1 MDELHYQIDLLSAM
15 NEKLGSNEKMYRA
28 ICDTSMNAFLYYN
41 FEEDRL
47 ELLGNWEHFFDMKIS
62 EWKDVAKI
70 YDRVEEKYVFPLRD
84 TIFLEKS
91 GKERRVQ
98 ECRSADQRIWMDCE
112 VTVTY
117 NEDRKPIEKVIRFC
131 DITKF
136 KRQNDELSYLAYYD
150 ILTGLYNRNYFV
162 RILSDWIGKAKQEN
176 AIISVLFVDIDDFR
190 KINDGMGMI
199 IGDDLVQQVGQ
210 FLGELREDKVI
221 VSHFNSDLYCIAIYN
236 PCGTRSVEHIYHTI
250 KERMKTPFVLAE
262 GGELN
267 ISISVG
273 VAEYPEAGSSAI
285 ELINCAEIVMFK
297 AKNKGKARIQYFD
310 APILNEF
317 LKNVEMETK
326 LKNAVAGDSFM
337 LFYQPQ
343 FDVKSGRMRGVEAL
357 VRWKD
362 EEGHMISPAEFIP
375 IAEKSGL
382 IVQIG
387 NWVLKKSIS
396 SFAFW
401 REKYDY
407 DMILS
412 INISA
417 IQYKKQDFVGRLMEL
432 LREYNVPPSKI
443 ELEITE
449 SILIDDFEEIT
460 QKMHALREYGIRV
473 SMDDFG
479 TGFSSLSY
487 LKGLPIDTLKIDKS
501 FIDTLTTDEA
511 TKTIT
516 EAMIGMVKKLGLE
529 TVAEGVETA
538 DQLAYLKSI
547 DCDNIQGF
555 LLGKPMPE
563 KELIQV
569 IEAQAEMVQKDFERT
584 MM

>member
-15 NEKLGSNEKMYRA
+15 NQKLGSNEKMYRA
-28 ICDTSMNAFLYYN
+28 IFDTSMNAFLYYS

-47 ELLGNWEHFFDMKIS
+47 EILGNWEHFFNVEITS
-62 EWKDVAKI
+62 LKDITRI
-70 YDRVEEKYVFPLRD
+70 YDLVEEKYIFPLRD
-84 TIFLEKS
+84 AIFLEKT
-91 GKERRVQ
+91 GKECVTQ
-98 ECRSADQRIWMDCE
+98 ECRSADGKIWMECE
-112 VTVTY
+112 VTVSY
-117 NEDRKPIEKVIRFC
+117 ECGSIPSEKVIRFR

-150 ILTGLYNRNYFV
+150 VLTGLYNRNYFI
-162 RILSDWIGKAKQEN
+162 RILSDWIGQAKEEN
-176 AIISVLFVDIDDFR
+176 AVVSVLFADIDDFR

-199 IGDDLVQQVGQ
+199 VGDDLVQQVGQ

-250 KERMKTPFVLAE
+250 KERMKFPFVLAE

-273 VAEYPEAGSSAI
+273 VAEFPEAGNSAI

-317 LKNVEMETK
+317 LKNVEMENK
-326 LKNAVAGDSFM
+326 LKNAIAEDSFV
-337 LFYQPQ
+337 LYYQPQ
-343 FDVKSGRMRGVEAL
+343 YDVKTGKMRGVEAL

-362 EEGHMISPAEFIP
+362 KSGKMISPAEFIP
-375 IAEKSGL
+375 VAEKSGL
-382 IVQIG
+382 IVPIG
-387 NWVLKKSIS
+387 NWVLRKSIS
-396 SFAFW
+396 TFAGW
-401 REKYDY
+401 KEKYDY

-417 IQYKKQDFVGRLMEL
+417 IQYKKQDFVSKLMSL
-432 LREYNVPPSKI
+432 LNEYGVESREI

-460 QKMHALREYGIRV
+460 RKMHALREYGIRV

-479 TGFSSLSY
+479 TGYSSLSY

-516 EAMIGMVKKLGLE
+516 EAMISMVKKLGLE

-555 LLGKPMPE
+555 LLGRPMPE
-563 KELIQV
+563 AELENV
-569 IEAQAEMVQKDFERT
+569 IKNQI
-584 MM
+584 

>member
-1 MDELHYQIDLLSAM
+1 MDELHYQIDFLSAM
-15 NEKLGSNEKMYRA
+15 NQKLDSNAKMYRA

-41 FEEDRL
+41 FGEDRL
-47 ELLGNWEHFFDMKIS
+47 ELLGNWEHFFQVEINSLRDIT
-62 EWKDVAKI
+62 KI
-70 YDRVEEKYVFPLRD
+70 YDFIEEKYVYPLRD

-91 GKERRVQ
+91 GKERGVQ
-98 ECRSADQRIWMDCE
+98 ECRSADGKIWMDCE
-112 VTVTY
+112 VNVTY
-117 NEDRKPIEKVIRFC
+117 DGGQKPIEKVIRFC
-131 DITKF
+131 DVTKF

-150 ILTGLYNRNYFV
+150 VLTGLYNRNYFI
-162 RILSDWIGKAKQEN
+162 RILSDWVRKAKEEN

-199 IGDDLVQQVGQ
+199 VGDDLVQQVGQ
-210 FLGELREDKVI
+210 FLGELREEKVI
-221 VSHFNSDLYCIAIYN
+221 VSHFNSDLYCIAVYN

-250 KERMKTPFVLAE
+250 RERMKAPFALTE
-262 GGELN
+262 GGEIN

-273 VAEYPEAGSSAI
+273 VAEYPEAGNSAI

-297 AKNKGKARIQYFD
+297 AKHKGKARIQYFD

-317 LKNVEMETK
+317 LKNVEIETK
-326 LKNAVAGDSFM
+326 LKSAVAAENFV
-337 LFYQPQ
+337 LYYQPQ
-343 FDVKSGRMRGVEAL
+343 YNVKSGKMRGVEAL
-357 VRWKD
+357 LRWRDTDGKLV
-362 EEGHMISPAEFIP
+362 SPAEFIP

-382 IVQIG
+382 IVKIG
-387 NWVLKKSIS
+387 NWVLRESIS
-396 SFAFW
+396 NFASW
-401 REKYDY
+401 REKYHY
-407 DMILS
+407 DMIMS

-417 IQYKKQDFVGRLMEL
+417 IQYKKPDFVSKLMEIL
-432 LREYNVPPSKI
+432 NTYNVPPRKI

-460 QKMHALREYGIRV
+460 QKMHALREFGIRV

-479 TGFSSLSY
+479 TGYSSLSY

-516 EAMIGMVKKLGLE
+516 ESMIGMVKKLGLE
-529 TVAEGVETA
+529 TVVEGVETT

-555 LLGKPMPE
+555 LLGKPMPGE
-563 KELIQV
+563 ELEEV
-569 IEAQAEMVQKDFERT
+569 IKRQI
-584 MM
+584 